1 MGVKRPS
8 TDQTKEVRDKW
19 FSTFKIKFHFSRI
32 DIQRSWVSIIFC
44 SGVEDDHPGKVGHAA
59 YLYTAQKRLVAIRIY
74 VLEPN

>member
-1 MGVKRPS
+1 MGVRRPS

-19 FSTFKIKFHFSRI
+19 FSPFKMNIHFGRI
-32 DIQRSWVSIIFC
+32 DIQHCWVSIIFC

-59 YLYTAQKRLVAIRIY
+59 YLYTAQKRLGAIRLY